1 MWKHESEKRCAIP
14 TDHAKRG
21 LACGIGKCRKLRKN
35 SRFRVI
41 VHSSFETT
49 HNLKVTGSNPVPAT
63 KKITEIKQVS
73 RWYSNTTGQS
83 RVYINAT
90 STPNTKNCTEV
101 HRPTAAGIGRQCC
114 SGERE
119 INADHHRCSVP
130 YRFEAGKHL
139 DLGHDNT
146 LPRDSPHQHAYAVKS
161 GHRRAQEGS
170 EHRVAGTDRCLFCS
184 SPHGPA
190 INVTVRSNRSAAV

>member
-1 MWKHESEKRCAIP
+1 MRATSQAPIAGQGGMMAL
-14 TDHAKRG
+14 DIAKQF
-21 LACGIGKCRKLRKN
+21 A
-35 SRFRVI
+35 
-41 VHSSFETT
+41 
-49 HNLKVTGSNPVPAT
+49 NPAPAT

-190 INVTVRSNRSAAV
+190 INATDCCL